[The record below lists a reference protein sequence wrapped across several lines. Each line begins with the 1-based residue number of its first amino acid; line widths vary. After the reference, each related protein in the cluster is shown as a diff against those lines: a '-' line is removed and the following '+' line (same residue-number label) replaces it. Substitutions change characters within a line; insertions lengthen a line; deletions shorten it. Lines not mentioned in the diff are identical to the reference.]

1 MKFTDLFIQRPVAT
15 TLLMVALL
23 VFGIFGYTTL
33 PVSDLPAVE
42 YPTISVE
49 AALPGASPET
59 MASTV
64 AMPLERQFS
73 TIAGIDNMSSSSS
86 LGRTSVTLQFVLE
99 RDIDAAAQ
107 DVQAAISRAAR
118 SLPVNMPAPP
128 SYRKVNPGDQPVL
141 FMSLRSVSLQPSE
154 VSEYAD
160 TVLAQRIS
168 MVSGVA
174 QVEVFGLQKY
184 AIRVQVDPDKLAS
197 RGIGMDEVRDSLV
210 RGNVLLPSGALYG
223 DAKSFTVQ
231 ANSQLNNAAG
241 FRPLIVAYRNG
252 SPVRLEQLGRVV
264 DSVQNDKSIFWH
276 GDTRAVVL
284 AVRKQPGT
292 NTVAV
297 VDGIRALLPSLESLM
312 PAGLDLDISFDR
324 SQTIRESIADVKS
337 TLLLTIALVIFVIFV
352 FLRNAS
358 ATLIPSLAVPLSIM
372 GTFAAMV
379 LLGYSVDNL
388 SLMALTL
395 SVGFVV
401 DDAIVML
408 ENIVRHL
415 EMGKSRM
422 DAALTG
428 AREIGFTI
436 MSMTFSLVAV
446 FIPVLFLGGV
456 VGRLL
461 KEFSV
466 TIAVAVLISGLISLT
481 LTPML
486 CSRWLRSEHDVRH
499 GRLYLLSERTF
510 QASLRAYERTLRF
523 VLRHRFATVVVNVG
537 LVVLTAYL
545 FGMIPK
551 DFLPPE
557 DIGNIFGGTEASEDA
572 SFAEMARL
580 QRRVTDTALAN
591 PYVKTVF
598 SGVGGFGGQNA
609 GFLFLRLKPAGE
621 RPHANLILQELRPQ
635 LASLP
640 GVNTF
645 LRVPPL
651 ITIGQQ
657 GRAAYM
663 VSILD
668 ADTNTLYEWAPRLE
682 SSMRSLPALMDV
694 VSDLRLANP
703 RLTVDIDRD
712 RAFALGITPDAIA
725 QTLFSAYGNR
735 QVSTI
740 NTATNEYYVILEV
753 LPEHQKDPSAL
764 SRLYVRANTGKLV
777 PLSAVTAARPGVA
790 PLNVNHYGQLPAVN
804 ISFNVRQGAA
814 LGDAVSQIEETTQSM
829 GLPGTTRMIF
839 QGTAQAFQESM
850 TNLPLLL
857 LMAIVVIYLLLG
869 VLYESF
875 IHPVTILSGLPSAGL
890 GAILT
895 LIAFKSVLSLYGF
908 VGLILLIGIVKKNA
922 IMMIDFAIGA
932 QRAHHLDAYDAIVE
946 GCLLRF
952 RPIMMTTM
960 AALLGSMPI
969 AVGFGASAESR
980 RPLGLAV
987 VGGLIISQVVT
998 LYLTPVL
1005 YLYLERFQQ
1014 WVTRSRR
1021 PVAVEV
1027 HVR

>member
-73 TIAGIDNMSSSSS
+73 TIAGIDNMSSTSS

-118 SLPVNMPAPP
+118 SLPVSMPAPP
-128 SYRKVNPGDQPVL
+128 SYRKVNPGDQPIL
-141 FMSLRSVSLQPSE
+141 FMSLRSDSLRPSD

-184 AIRVQVDPDKLAS
+184 AVRVQVDPDKIAS
-197 RGIGMDEVRDSLV
+197 RGIGLDEVRDSLV

-223 DAKSFTVQ
+223 EAKSFTVQ
-231 ANSQLNNAAG
+231 ANSQLTDADG

-252 SPVRLEQLGRVV
+252 SPVRLEQLGRVL
-264 DSVQNDKSIFWH
+264 DSVQNDKSVFWH

-297 VDGIRALLPSLESLM
+297 VDGIRALLPSLQSLM
-312 PAGLDLDISFDR
+312 PAGLVLDVSFDR
-324 SQTIRESIADVKS
+324 SQTIRESIADVKF
-337 TLLLTIALVIFVIFV
+337 TLLLTIGLVIFVIFS

-358 ATLIPSLAVPLSIM
+358 ATVIPSLAVPLSLM
-372 GTFAAMV
+372 GTFAVMV
-379 LLGYSVDNL
+379 LLGYSIDNL
-388 SLMALTL
+388 SLMAMTL

-415 EMGKSRM
+415 EMGKPRLE
-422 DAALTG
+422 AALAG

-436 MSMTFSLVAV
+436 LSMTCSLVAV

-486 CSRWLRSEHDVRH
+486 CSRWLRREHDARH
-499 GRLYLLSERTF
+499 GRLYLLSERMF
-510 QASLRAYERTLRF
+510 QVSLRAYESTLRF

-537 LVVLTAYL
+537 LVFLTAYL
-545 FGMIPK
+545 FGVIPK

-572 SFAEMARL
+572 SFTEMARL
-580 QRRVTDTALAN
+580 QRRVTDIALSS
-591 PYVKTVF
+591 PHVRTVF

-609 GFLFLRLKPAGE
+609 GFMFLRLKDPRE
-621 RPHANLILQELRPQ
+621 RPHANIVLQQLRPQ
-635 LASLP
+635 FASVP

-645 LRVPPL
+645 LRIPPL

-663 VSILD
+663 VSVLD
-668 ADTNTLYEWAPRLE
+668 ADTRTLFEWAPRLE
-682 SSMRSLPALMDV
+682 ASLRALPALQDV

-712 RAFALGITPDAIA
+712 KAFALGVTPDAIA

-753 LPEHQKDPSAL
+753 LPEYQKEPSAL
-764 SRLYVRANTGKLV
+764 ARLYVRANTGKLV

-790 PLNVNHYGQLPAVN
+790 PLSVNHYGQLPAVN

-814 LGDAVSQIEETTQSM
+814 LGDAVGQIEETTQSM
-829 GLPGTTRMIF
+829 GLPDTTRMIF

-850 TNLPLLL
+850 TNLPVLL

-890 GAILT
+890 GALIT

-969 AVGFGASAESR
+969 AVGFGASGESR

-987 VGGLIISQVVT
+987 VGGLVISQVVT
-998 LYLTPVL
+998 LYLTPVI
-1005 YLYLERFQQ
+1005 YLYFEKFQQ
-1014 WVTRSRR
+1014 WATRSRK
-1021 PVAVEV
+1021 PIPVEV